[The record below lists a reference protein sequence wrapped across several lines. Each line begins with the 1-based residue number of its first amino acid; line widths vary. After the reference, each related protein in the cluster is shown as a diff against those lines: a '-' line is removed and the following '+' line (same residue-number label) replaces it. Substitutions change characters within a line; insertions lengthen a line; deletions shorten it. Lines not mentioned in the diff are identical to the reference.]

1 MSVRLLL
8 DENFNNPIRIGLIR
22 VRPNYD
28 IMRAQDI
35 PEIAGK
41 DDITLLE
48 WAAQEDCILLTHDV
62 HTITAYANERV
73 AAGKPMPGVIEVNRS
88 ASVGTLVEEIL
99 LWLETGDP
107 GELEGRVVYVPIR

>member
-1 MSVRLLL
+1 MAVRLLL
-8 DENFNNPIRIGLIR
+8 DENFNNPIRIGLLR
-22 VRPNYD
+22 VRPTLD
-28 IMRAQDI
+28 MIRAQDV

-48 WAAQEDCILLTHDV
+48 WAAQEGRILLTHAV
-62 HTITAYANERV
+62 HTITAYAYERV

-99 LWLETGDP
+99 LWIETSDP